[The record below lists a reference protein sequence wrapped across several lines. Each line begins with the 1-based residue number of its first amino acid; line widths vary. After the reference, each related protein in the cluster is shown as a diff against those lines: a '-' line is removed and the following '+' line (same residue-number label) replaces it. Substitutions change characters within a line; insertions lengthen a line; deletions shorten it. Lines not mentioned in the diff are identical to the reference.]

1 MKTDQ
6 IVLSYSHPDPLQ
18 APLVNPSHRLRFGSS
33 PEPHPTQSSSA
44 SYASQTASS
53 HSASEA
59 RHIGSIIL
67 RLLVTLSLPT
77 LQSYEVHSFGSA
89 SHNKTS
95 NNGFRITRCSVLR
108 CRICCS
114 KEKKNQYSDSQSL
127 AFVSPYLLYGCE
139 TDFSYRAF
147 LSI

>member
-1 MKTDQ
+1 MKTDL

-33 PEPHPTQSSSA
+33 PETHPTQSSSA

-89 SHNKTS
+89 YLQQRIPHYTMLCPPLQNLLLQRRINILIINLWPLFHPIYFTDVRPTS
-95 NNGFRITRCSVLR
+95 LTEPFYL
-108 CRICCS
+108 S
-114 KEKKNQYSDSQSL
+114 K
-127 AFVSPYLLYGCE
+127 
-139 TDFSYRAF
+139 
-147 LSI
+147 